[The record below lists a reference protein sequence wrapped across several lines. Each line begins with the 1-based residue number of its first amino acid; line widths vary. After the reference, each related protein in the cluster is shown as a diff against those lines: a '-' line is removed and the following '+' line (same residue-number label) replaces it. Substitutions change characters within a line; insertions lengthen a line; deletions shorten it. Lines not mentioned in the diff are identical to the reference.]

1 MTNQSMTSDSRYP
14 LALSG
19 LGVHVGCEMSE
30 QEREEQK
37 QEHDEEAEGTI
48 PAALSDLSLHTR
60 FRVKR
65 FVRGVPMAPSGDQE
79 RPVPVSQMNKLRFRS
94 EVPSSHG

>member
-1 MTNQSMTSDSRYP
+1 MTSDSRYP

-19 LGVHVGCEMSE
+19 LGVNVGCEMSE

-37 QEHDEEAEGTI
+37 QEHGEEAGGAT

-65 FVRGVPMAPSGDQE
+65 LVRGVPMAPPGDQE
-79 RPVPVSQMNKLRFRS
+79 RPLPVSQANTLRFRS